1 MSDQQNGI
9 RLAVMLG
16 ECQENRLIRLWD
28 GVLSLLFL
36 GGIILNVNSA
46 MEGYVHIVPI
56 LVFGAA
62 IALAMVLV
70 KLSRKTSF
78 LFWVIPAMSA
88 LLCLAIFSKAVAN
101 GFIITCNELL
111 ERTGETLGWTV
122 TQFEL
127 IRGASEFD
135 ATIFLIFAMAILS
148 LIIVPCIRR
157 GNALLPLVLAIA
169 ICVFCCFTGA
179 ESEIGILMLLIAAT
193 TLVLKKMSHGFDLK
207 NAAISKFF
215 ALICLLLI
223 CGIVLILGSLGGKV
237 GALSGV
243 HRTVNKSVGKLVY
256 GKSIMPEGDFSDLGD
271 LSLSGEPQL
280 EVVMSKPES
289 YYLRGFVGSVYN
301 SHGWENIES
310 KELYKNSDLF
320 YWLHKDGFYGQ
331 TQLSELAKLA
341 GNDEQLNRITIR
353 NVGASKKYVYAPY
366 EVASDDNQLLQ
377 ANGIGDQV
385 LSDSRLFANK
395 SYTYYAAANQVKKYT
410 SLMKELSD
418 SEVRADGKYS
428 DYLNNE
434 AHYNEYVYSNYTQI
448 PENVN
453 NLIGNLLGEYDSG
466 NEHFDYTQ
474 AKQNILKFLTENM
487 TYSEKISA
495 CDGDFVSAF
504 LNETKSGYS
513 VHFATAATLMFRYY
527 GIPARYVEGYLIM
540 PDDAED
546 AAANSLITIDG
557 THAHAWTEFYQD
569 GVGWIPFET
578 TPEYLD
584 VMEKADDIKGEQSN
598 ENKQDNENDTD
609 TDGAKQEQGT
619 SEMIRQ
625 NSGRIFNALLLVVLA
640 VAALLVV
647 LAAVILVR
655 RRKRLKAVKK
665 SFESEDVRLAASN
678 MFAYCAGLLIRFE
691 VIGSVN
697 EIYFGKGNLS
707 YYGNEYMQAF
717 DGAFEVYKEAKFST
731 HEMSDEQRE
740 KLLRFTDMTVKAIS
754 ERRSSVGRFIDRH
767 IRYLY

>member
-1 MSDQQNGI
+1 MSDQQNGMK
-9 RLAVMLG
+9 LAVMRG
-16 ECQENRLIRLWD
+16 ECQENRLTLLWD
-28 GVLSLLFL
+28 GVLSLLL
-36 GGIILNVNSA
+36 LSGIILNVNSA

-62 IALAMVLV
+62 VVLAMLLV
-70 KLSRKTSF
+70 KPSRKTVF
-78 LFWVIPAMSA
+78 LFWAIPAISA

-111 ERTGETLGWTV
+111 ERTGETLGRTV

-135 ATIFLIFAMAILS
+135 AAIFLIFAVAILS
-148 LIIVPCIRR
+148 LIIVPCVRR
-157 GNALLPLVLAIA
+157 GSTLLPLFLAIA
-169 ICVFCCFTGA
+169 ICAFCCFTGS
-179 ESEIGILMLLIAAT
+179 EYEIGILMLLIAAAA
-193 TLVLKKMSHGFDLK
+193 LVLKKMSHCFDLK
-207 NAAISKFF
+207 NVFISKFF

-223 CGIVLILGSLGGKV
+223 CGIALILGALGGKV
-237 GALSGV
+237 GTLSDI
-243 HRTVNKSVGKLVY
+243 HKSVNKSASVLVY

-271 LSLSGEPQL
+271 LSLSDEPQL
-280 EVVMSKPES
+280 EVVMSEPES

-331 TQLSELAKLA
+331 TQLSELASLV
-341 GNDEQLNRITIR
+341 GNDEHLNRITIK

-366 EVASDDNQLLQ
+366 EAAGDDNQLLS
-377 ANGIGDQV
+377 NDGIGDQA
-385 LSDSRLFANK
+385 LSDGRLFPKK
-395 SYTYYAAANQVKKYT
+395 SYTYYADANQVKKYT

-434 AHYNEYVYSNYTQI
+434 AHYNEYVYANYTEV
-448 PENVN
+448 PETTED
-453 NLIGNLLGEYDSG
+453 IIRSLLGEYESDG
-466 NEHFDYTQ
+466 AHYDYSL
-474 AKQNILKFLTENM
+474 AKQKILSFLTENM
-487 TYSEKISA
+487 SYSEQCSST
-495 CDGDFVSAF
+495 DRDFVSVF

-527 GIPARYVEGYLIM
+527 GIPARYVEGYLIT
-540 PDDAED
+540 PDDAQN
-546 AAANSLITIDG
+546 ATANSVIIIDG

-598 ENKQDNENDTD
+598 ENKQDNENDAD

-625 NSGRIFNALLLVVLA
+625 NSDRIFNALLMVVLT
-640 VAALLVV
+640 VAAVLVV
-647 LAAVILVR
+647 LAAVILMC

-665 SFESEDVRLAASN
+665 SFESKDVRLAVSN
-678 MFAYCAGLLIRFE
+678 MFAYCVGLLIRFE
-691 VIGSVN
+691 VIGSIN
-697 EIYFGKGNLS
+697 EVYFGKGNLS
-707 YYGNEYMQAF
+707 SYGDEYMQAF
-717 DGAFEVYKEAKFST
+717 HGALEVYKEAKFST

-740 KLLRFTDMTVKAIS
+740 KLLGFTDMTVKAVS
-754 ERRSSVGRFIDRH
+754 ERRFFTGRFIDRY